1 MKNRFLILMICLC
14 IAGANNRAYSQIPEG
29 PKLPNNIPPSPT
41 AASLGIY
48 GEVPV
53 NNYSGQVNAEIPLY
67 KYSQSGFELD
77 MKLSY
82 LSSGL
87 RYLDKASIVGLGWS
101 LNAGGVITRSIKSV
115 DDLRPNG
122 FSNGTSKDAE
132 PDIFFYNFNGRTGRF
147 ILPYSAGLQSAK
159 IINQSEDIL
168 IYRENDDN
176 FAALTPDGVKYYFRQ
191 KEYSSLT
198 SPSNITND
206 VISAWYLSEIVLN
219 NNERIV
225 FTYSVAPRSLL
236 SSSSQLMQIS
246 ISSIGTTATT
256 PECNTQII
264 NSYPRYQSL
273 GGNTI
278 AKADEV
284 LLQRITGKNGQ
295 IAFSYDEREDLQTS
309 DGKAKKLISFL
320 IKNNENEVLRN
331 FNFDYSYFSVD
342 GNTASRRLKLTK
354 VEESASDILQKK
366 THTLGYYEG
375 NIPMT
380 TAATQKYYG
389 YYSQDPFVTML
400 KSITYP
406 TGGYTQFTYEN
417 HDYLPSVSVSTASVP
432 ASELGV
438 RIKNMINYDINGNI
452 LLNRTFNYNKL
463 INGELLSSGRLLSY
477 YTNLGSNRATY
488 STSCGNQPV
497 SVTIDRSYVYSS
509 SIVSLGSSSVI
520 VGYDQV
526 NVVDTGINMSN
537 GKKEYFFVNNPDTYD
552 KIIPGVQG
560 TNDYKNGTM
569 IAEKTYAWNPSA
581 KRYTLRQA
589 VYYDYEY
596 VDQSNYSGAVFAYE
610 NTSFSVYRI
619 GIFKSRLN
627 NKTESFKEDNVDTIG
642 VSTAYKYT
650 GNYLSPASIS
660 SKRSTGDITRL
671 EKKYPFDFS
680 SVFPCNEMLS
690 NHFISPVLEESY
702 SVNSQESIRIKN
714 NYIRK
719 KENNTQLFVLESVA
733 SKYDNNTLEQ
743 RIESTNFTSNGRP
756 QQIRLS
762 NGPSKAYQWNKNNE
776 YPVVEIINANNND
789 TKYNYDIRSQNL
801 NFETI
806 AGRSRTLSF
815 TTNYDGNIEIKL
827 FPGTFLSSNSILYV
841 DYMLSGAYSTNGY
854 FCMSNSPSQYCYS
867 GNKDA
872 NTLLI
877 KNAPAG
883 NYTLTIYCK
892 TSIPNSAGMVSV
904 TYPQG
909 TLIENA
915 LKEFYYQGFEEEE
928 QYRHVNAIFG
938 KGCLYGDYLI
948 PFTAPNAKAYIVD
961 YRYLENGKWF
971 YMKRSFQNNMLLTD
985 GEGIDEVRV
994 YPAGSQ
1000 MNTYTYTSQVGMT
1013 SKTDPKGL
1021 TEFYEYD
1028 GFQRLRYVKDLDNNI
1043 IRTIDYRYK
1052 GQ

>member
-1 MKNRFLILMICLC
+1 MICLC

-417 HDYLPSVSVSTASVP
+417 HDYLPV
-432 ASELGV
+432 
-438 RIKNMINYDINGNI
+438 
-452 LLNRTFNYNKL
+452 
-463 INGELLSSGRLLSY
+463 
-477 YTNLGSNRATY
+477 
-488 STSCGNQPV
+488 
-497 SVTIDRSYVYSS
+497 
-509 SIVSLGSSSVI
+509 
-520 VGYDQV
+520 
-526 NVVDTGINMSN
+526 
-537 GKKEYFFVNNPDTYD
+537 
-552 KIIPGVQG
+552 
-560 TNDYKNGTM
+560 
-569 IAEKTYAWNPSA
+569 
-581 KRYTLRQA
+581 
-589 VYYDYEY
+589 
-596 VDQSNYSGAVFAYE
+596 
-610 NTSFSVYRI
+610 
-619 GIFKSRLN
+619 
-627 NKTESFKEDNVDTIG
+627 
-642 VSTAYKYT
+642 
-650 GNYLSPASIS
+650 
-660 SKRSTGDITRL
+660 
-671 EKKYPFDFS
+671 
-680 SVFPCNEMLS
+680 
-690 NHFISPVLEESY
+690 
-702 SVNSQESIRIKN
+702 
-714 NYIRK
+714 
-719 KENNTQLFVLESVA
+719 
-733 SKYDNNTLEQ
+733 
-743 RIESTNFTSNGRP
+743 
-756 QQIRLS
+756 
-762 NGPSKAYQWNKNNE
+762 
-776 YPVVEIINANNND
+776 
-789 TKYNYDIRSQNL
+789 
-801 NFETI
+801 
-806 AGRSRTLSF
+806 
-815 TTNYDGNIEIKL
+815 
-827 FPGTFLSSNSILYV
+827 
-841 DYMLSGAYSTNGY
+841 
-854 FCMSNSPSQYCYS
+854 
-867 GNKDA
+867 
-872 NTLLI
+872 
-877 KNAPAG
+877 
-883 NYTLTIYCK
+883 
-892 TSIPNSAGMVSV
+892 
-904 TYPQG
+904 
-909 TLIENA
+909 
-915 LKEFYYQGFEEEE
+915 
-928 QYRHVNAIFG
+928 
-938 KGCLYGDYLI
+938 
-948 PFTAPNAKAYIVD
+948 
-961 YRYLENGKWF
+961 
-971 YMKRSFQNNMLLTD
+971 
-985 GEGIDEVRV
+985 
-994 YPAGSQ
+994 
-1000 MNTYTYTSQVGMT
+1000 
-1013 SKTDPKGL
+1013 
-1021 TEFYEYD
+1021 
-1028 GFQRLRYVKDLDNNI
+1028 
-1043 IRTIDYRYK
+1043 
-1052 GQ
+1052 